1 MPVYEYDC
9 PTCERVYEVHQ
20 GINDQPLTSCSVCG
34 GEVKKIMS
42 MSSFH
47 LKGGGWYSDGY
58 ASGSSTS
65 SEAKEE
71 TKAAKKTGKNTE
83 KKSSDTG
90 VTKKTPSCSTT
101 STDSSCKGCPAS
113 S

>member
-1 MPVYEYDC
+1 MPVYEYEC
-9 PTCERVYEVHQ
+9 PACEKVYEVHQ
-20 GINDQPLTSCSVCG
+20 GMNDEPLKSCSVCG

-58 ASGSSTS
+58 ASSSS
-65 SEAKEE
+65 SKEE
-71 TKAAKKTGKNTE
+71 SKKP
-83 KKSSDTG
+83 
-90 VTKKTPSCSTT
+90 TKKN
-101 STDSSCKGCPAS
+101 STDSDSTKKAPSCGTESACKGCPAS

>member
-1 MPVYEYDC
+1 MPVYEYEC
-9 PTCERVYEVHQ
+9 PACEKVIEVHQ
-20 GINDQPLTSCSVCG
+20 GINDSPLTSCSVCG

-58 ASGSSTS
+58 ASGASDQGS
-65 SEAKEE
+65 AD
-71 TKAAKKTGKNTE
+71 KKPAE
-83 KKSSDTG
+83 KKGGASDSG
-90 VTKKTPSCSTT
+90 STKKKPPCG
-101 STDSSCKGCPAS
+101 TDSACKGCSAS

>member
-1 MPVYEYDC
+1 MPVYEYEC
-9 PTCERVYEVHQ
+9 PACEKVFEVHQ
-20 GINDQPLTSCSVCG
+20 GINDSPLSSCSVCG

-58 ASGSSTS
+58 ASGSTS
-65 SEAKEE
+65 KG
-71 TKAAKKTGKNTE
+71 TTTGTTTASG
-83 KKSSDTG
+83 KSSVDTDSS
-90 VTKKTPSCSTT
+90 KKTPSCGADTA
-101 STDSSCKGCPAS
+101 CKGCPAS

>member
-1 MPVYEYDC
+1 MPVYEYEC
-9 PTCERVYEVHQ
+9 PACEKVYEVHQ
-20 GINDQPLTSCSVCG
+20 GMNDAPLTSCSVCG

-58 ASGSSTS
+58 ASGS
-65 SEAKEE
+65 
-71 TKAAKKTGKNTE
+71 AAQGDSPKTTE
-83 KKSSDTG
+83 KKSTG
-90 VTKKTPSCSTT
+90 TDSVKKTTSCGAETA
-101 STDSSCKGCPAS
+101 CKGCPAS